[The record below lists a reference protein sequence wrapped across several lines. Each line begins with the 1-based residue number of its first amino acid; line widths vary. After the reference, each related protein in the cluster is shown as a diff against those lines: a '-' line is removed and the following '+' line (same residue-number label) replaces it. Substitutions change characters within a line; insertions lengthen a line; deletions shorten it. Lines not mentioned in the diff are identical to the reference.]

1 MSKFEGDGAKHSDRE
16 VADFVKTYTGVIYK
30 ACSTTPLCRAD
41 WDTVVY
47 EVAVKFADGRLEYDP
62 SKKASMATFVYTV
75 ARNEAINTYMKSR
88 PDRCTI
94 KDPAEILELRA
105 GESFTEGR
113 MTTEDCLARAN
124 EALNRLSAG
133 CRNPKR
139 IAIFIRHVLFLE
151 PREVVAKRFGVSI
164 NTVSMAKTHLLP
176 KFRRHLDDIAEEEA
190 RGLYSKRGDKVFLR
204 KEDFSS

>member
-1 MSKFEGDGAKHSDRE
+1 MSKFEGDGAKHSERE
-16 VADFVKTYTGVIYK
+16 VADFVKRYTGVIYK

-113 MTTEDCLARAN
+113 MTKEDCLLRAN

-139 IAIFIRHVLFLE
+139 VSIFVHSVFFLE
-151 PREVVAKRFGVSI
+151 PPELVAKRFGVSVG
-164 NTVSMAKTHLLP
+164 TVNMAKNNLLP
-176 KFRRHLDDIAEEEA
+176 KFRGHLEDIAEEEA
-190 RGLYSKRGDKVFLR
+190 KGLYSKRGDKVFLR
-204 KEDFSS
+204 KEDFNL

>member
-1 MSKFEGDGAKHSDRE
+1 MPDFESADFKHSERE
-16 VADFVKTYTGVIYK
+16 VLAFVKEYK
-30 ACSTTPLCRAD
+30 ATIYNACSATCLCRAD
-41 WDTVVY
+41 WDAVVC
-47 EVAVKFADGRLEYDP
+47 EVAVKYANGKMEFDP
-62 SKKASMATFVYTV
+62 SKNASMKTFVYKV
-75 ARNEAINTYMKSR
+75 ARNEAVNAWKKYKTHHFVA
-88 PDRCTI
+88 T
-94 KDPAEILELRA
+94 DPEEITAKHDDETV
-105 GESFTEGR
+105 TEVR
-113 MTTEDCLARAN
+113 MAKEDSVLRAN

-151 PREVVAKRFGVSI
+151 PREAVARRFRVSV

-190 RGLYSKRGDKVFLR
+190 KGLYAKRGDKVFLR